1 VTNISGPEYDDEL
14 LDFQDQHR
22 KILATWGTVNGLN
35 YDIID
40 PTCSVNPT
48 EPTLRKR
55 VTSSS
60 GSLWGR
66 GDGVHLSPG
75 GYQDLAW
82 AIGEA
87 ADSELS
93 TEGMSSVLEGS
104 KRKRPDSVVTLPPAP
119 RAKKGRGG
127 INAPGTTGWLCGVAD
142 TDTGHRVT
150 PSGFSPF
157 LHPRGGR
164 GSLKGTGMEG
174 KMAEQGRTMVVWQ
187 RERRWLVVADTTNT
201 VKTDIEVHVLRV
213 KKYFFLV

>member
-1 VTNISGPEYDDEL
+1 VTNISGTEYDEEL

-22 KILATWGTVNGLN
+22 KILATWGTTNGLN

-48 EPTLRKR
+48 PRNR
-55 VTSSS
+55 VTSS
-60 GSLWGR
+60 GDSLWGR

-82 AIGEA
+82 TIGEA

-93 TEGMSSVLEGS
+93 TDGMSSVSEGS
-104 KRKRPDSVVTLPPAP
+104 KRKRPESVVTLPPAP

-127 INAPGTTGWLCGVAD
+127 INTPGTAGWLRGVAD

-150 PSGFSPF
+150 SSGFFPF
-157 LHPRGGR
+157 PHPRGSRGR
-164 GSLKGTGMEG
+164 GKRLGWR
-174 KMAEQGRTMVVWQ
+174 GRW
-187 RERRWLVVADTTNT
+187 RSRAGRWSAGS
-201 VKTDIEVHVLRV
+201 RSGSGW
-213 KKYFFLV
+213 